1 MHSSRYHMPAVTHA
15 SSGYKSQRRD
25 QAEGEGDSTEEKT
38 EGVKPE
44 RQKGKERT
52 KGEGEN
58 RGW

>member
-1 MHSSRYHMPAVTHA
+1 MPAVTHA